1 MMSQTADV
9 RPARRHD
16 LDALRAVAMLL
27 GIALHAWLS
36 FAPRVSAVWPVQ
48 DVRQN
53 DVFEILNAAI
63 HGFRM
68 PLFFLISGFF
78 TAMLWR
84 SRGLKSLAMH
94 RLRRI
99 YLPFLVSLFTIL
111 PITWGVMIYVGS
123 AAANARAGS
132 DQPVT
137 DDVES
142 LWAAVFANDA
152 QQIEQL
158 IGQGVTFNQVHPQH
172 GGIPLGAAIAY
183 NHPDLVRW
191 MLEHGADV
199 DFRTRD
205 QDTPL
210 HIAAFFGR
218 DACFRMLIDHG
229 ADPTLRNRSFALPA
243 DVARLDWPTTEYI
256 AKLVDIEVD
265 REQVESGRAQI
276 LAQLAAASGDAGATG
291 IAAPSENGL
300 RNLYMLLVFFPL
312 FHHLWFLWFLCW
324 LIPIFLVYAWVMNR
338 LSWRVM
344 PRTLVLS
351 PLRWLWLIP
360 LTMVPQMMMGML
372 GPSFGPDTSSGL
384 VPAPHILLYY
394 AVFFFVGVWYFD
406 ANDVDGRV
414 SRGWAWML
422 GAALLVL
429 FPVGYELTYGTWGWR
444 DKLENAAWIAPASDL
459 LQVLYTWLMTF
470 GMMGFFRAR
479 FAHPSPALRYV
490 SDSSYWLYLAHL
502 PLVILGQHLI
512 RNWPLPSGVKCLLLI
527 TVTSCLLLLSYEYL
541 VRYTWIGRM
550 LNGPRT
556 RPVALEP
563 AVLPVAE

>member
-1 MMSQTADV
+1 MSQTADI

-53 DVFEILNAAI
+53 GVFDVLNAAV

-84 SRGLKSLAMH
+84 SRGLKSLAKH

-99 YLPFLVSLFTIL
+99 YLPFAVSLITII

-137 DDVES
+137 ADVES
-142 LWAAVFANDA
+142 LWGAIFANDVA
-152 QQIEQL
+152 RVEQL

-183 NHPDLVRW
+183 DHPDLVQR
-191 MLEHGADV
+191 MLEHDAEV
-199 DFRTRD
+199 NFRTRD

-218 DACFRMLIDHG
+218 DECFRMLMDYG

-243 DVARLDWPTTEYI
+243 DVARLDWPTTQYI
-256 AKLVDIEVD
+256 AALVNIAVE
-265 REQVESGRAQI
+265 REQVESGRAKI
-276 LAQLAAASGDAGATG
+276 LEQLAEASGDAGATG
-291 IAAPSENGL
+291 SADSSENGL
-300 RNLYMLLVFFPL
+300 RNLYMLLVYFPL

-324 LIPIFLVYAWVMNR
+324 LIPLFLVYAWVMNR
-338 LSWRVM
+338 LAWRGL
-344 PRTLVLS
+344 PRSLMLS
-351 PLRWLWLIP
+351 PLRWLWLVP
-360 LTMVPQMMMGML
+360 LTMVPQMMMGMM
-372 GPSFGPDTSSGL
+372 GPTFGPDTSSGL
-384 VPAPHILLYY
+384 IPAPHILLYY

-406 ANDVDGRV
+406 ADDSEGRA
-414 SRGWAWML
+414 SRAWAWML
-422 GAALLVL
+422 GAALLLL
-429 FPVGYELTYGTWGWR
+429 FPVGYELTYGTWGLR
-444 DKLENAAWIAPASDL
+444 DKLENAAWIEPVANL
-459 LQVLYTWLMTF
+459 LQVLYTWTMVF

-479 FAHPSPALRYV
+479 FAHPSPAFRYI

-502 PLVILGQHLI
+502 PLIIFGQHVI
-512 RNWPLPSGVKCLLLI
+512 RNWPLFSGVKCFLL
-527 TVTSCLLLLSYEYL
+527 VAVGSGLLLLSYEYL

-556 RPVALEP
+556 RPVAPEP
-563 AVLPVAE
+563 AVLPAAE